1 MSGTKVT
8 YKDYLKERIDAIK
21 EVKVQKRKLQD
32 QMDEVQDKILK
43 FEEERGSLRKN
54 VNKDFQNPAEI

>member
-32 QMDEVQDKILK
+32 QMDEVQDKIFK

-54 VNKDFQNPAEI
+54 VNKEYQNPAEI